1 MEEALQGSQGDV
13 RNAPKQASKI
23 LVKINEV
30 FFFLQNSRSPHGVL
44 VHDGLESPALLD
56 VPTKSI
62 CTFGVEVCPWPRE
75 GNGHPWCTKAPS
87 SHGAGVTK
95 QMLKLYWKLNKR

>member
-1 MEEALQGSQGDV
+1 M

-30 FFFLQNSRSPHGVL
+30 VFFLQNSRSPHGVL

-62 CTFGVEVCPWPRE
+62 CTCGVEVCPWPRE